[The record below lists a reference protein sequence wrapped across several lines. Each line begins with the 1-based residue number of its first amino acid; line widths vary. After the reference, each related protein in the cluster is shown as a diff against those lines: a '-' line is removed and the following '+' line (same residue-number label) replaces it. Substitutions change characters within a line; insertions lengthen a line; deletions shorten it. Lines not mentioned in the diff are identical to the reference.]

1 MDYINDEDYIDCIN
15 TSREQSKKTVETTV
29 KKAND
34 GNFTWVDADSTLG
47 FQIDMGSY
55 MQRFPHQINFEVVQG
70 I

>member
-1 MDYINDEDYIDCIN
+1 MDYINDEDYTDCIE

-55 MQRFPHQINFEVVQG
+55 MQRFPH
-70 I
+70 